1 MSKPKGKGKKK
12 GGKDGD
18 ETEKLQA
25 QVHLLTAQVEILQK
39 SLVLQKEK
47 ADHAK
52 ASENEGKSKMM
63 ELDRCFK
70 EEEET
75 RYQII
80 SDMTRQYKSMQ
91 DELQKEN
98 NDLKKK
104 VKDQDDVIKQKEQD
118 IADLIRDKDME
129 LIRKDEEIRD
139 LKRKIEDM
147 SSEFAKMLKE
157 TLEKMQQ
164 RIELAN
170 WDSEHDPQIVKQLK
184 EVNQ

>member
-1 MSKPKGKGKKK
+1 
-12 GGKDGD
+12 
-18 ETEKLQA
+18 
-25 QVHLLTAQVEILQK
+25 
-39 SLVLQKEK
+39 
-47 ADHAK
+47 
-52 ASENEGKSKMM
+52 
-63 ELDRCFK
+63 
-70 EEEET
+70 
-75 RYQII
+75 
-80 SDMTRQYKSMQ
+80 
-91 DELQKEN
+91 
-98 NDLKKK
+98 
-104 VKDQDDVIKQKEQD
+104 
-118 IADLIRDKDME
+118 ME